1 MEIIVLRKNRSK
13 SSHLTI
19 RRGVLLS
26 ICVALLVAVP
36 VGTAALGYYFAVA
49 GVESVHTANAEP
61 ADVLASQR
69 QELDGVI
76 ENAKN
81 SVTALS
87 FRLSE
92 IQAQAIRL
100 DALGKRLVEMHK
112 LDKGEFDFDS
122 PPAQGG
128 PMGSAVLEDMNVED
142 FIASLNA
149 LSRQLDDRAA
159 QLMVVEEIYMG
170 NTLRSET
177 IPAGKPVASGW
188 LSSGFGKRTDP
199 FTGKM
204 AYHEGVD
211 FAGKS
216 GTGVIAVASGVV
228 TWSGDRYGYG
238 KMVELDHGNGYVTR
252 YGHNKENSVQVGDVV
267 DKGAVIAQM
276 GSSGRSTGPHVHYE
290 VLRHGKPVD
299 PKKYVYR

>member
-1 MEIIVLRKNRSK
+1 MLF
-13 SSHLTI
+13 L
-19 RRGVLLS
+19 
-26 ICVALLVAVP
+26 CVAFFVALP
-36 VGTAALGYYFAVA
+36 VGTAAVGYYFA
-49 GVESVHTANAEP
+49 TNNAVGEQGGDRS
-61 ADVLASQR
+61 AAEVLASQR
-69 QELDGVI
+69 QELDGAI
-76 ENAKN
+76 ESAKN
-81 SVTALS
+81 SIAALS

-112 LDKGEFDFDS
+112 LDKGEFDFDN

-128 PMGSAVLEDMNVED
+128 PLGEHILEEMNVED
-142 FIASLNA
+142 FMASLNL

-159 QLMVVEEIYMG
+159 QLMVVEEIYMS

-177 IPAGKPVASGW
+177 IPAGKPVESGW
-188 LSSGFGKRTDP
+188 LSSGFGRRTDP
-199 FTGKM
+199 FTGKI

-211 FAGKS
+211 FAGKT
-216 GTGVIAVASGVV
+216 GTGVIAAASGVV
-228 TWSGDRYGYG
+228 TWAGERYGYG

-267 DKGAVIAQM
+267 DKGEVIALM